1 MLKDNGPLALERQA
15 NAAKAP
21 GSLAGILVLAVR
33 QVPAA
38 LLQGFTGL
46 LDALGA
52 LAEARVLREAHAA
65 SLRLSAP

>member
-15 NAAKAP
+15 NAAKAL

-38 LLQGFTGL
+38 LL
-46 LDALGA
+46 
-52 LAEARVLREAHAA
+52 
-65 SLRLSAP
+65 

>member
-1 MLKDNGPLALERQA
+1 MLHDNGPLAVERQA
-15 NAAKAP
+15 NAAKAL

-33 QVPAA
+33 QVPAP

-52 LAEARVLREAHAA
+52 LVEGR
-65 SLRLSAP
+65 